1 MALIYSQDL
10 RERLI
15 NAVAEGQSAR
25 AAARV
30 FQVSPSTAVKWV
42 QHWRQTGQVP
52 PVRPGGHYRWQ
63 LDSDQEWLFGLIN
76 AEPDLT
82 LAEIQQRLA
91 RDRQTKSSINSLW
104 RFFERHKVV
113 FKKNCAGR
121 RTEPSGRRRRAQE
134 MAQ

>member
-15 NAVAEGQSAR
+15 NAVAGGQSAR
-25 AAARV
+25 GAARV

-52 PVRPGGHYRWQ
+52 QVRPRGHYRWR
-63 LDSDQEWLFGLIN
+63 LDGDQDWLFDLID

-104 RFFERHKVV
+104 RFFERHNVV
-113 FKKNCAGR
+113 FKKNRASGR
-121 RTEPSGRRRRAQE
+121 TNPPRRRRRTQTLAQ
-134 MAQ
+134 